1 MPDELDLS
9 FPDPGSL
16 QRGRFT
22 YFPVVPGKLEFA
34 IEVRRA
40 ILRDKP
46 RVIALELPTTLRDH
60 YLRAVGRL
68 PEMSVI
74 LYNDEQEE
82 DRAIYVPVEPADP
95 FTEAIRTGLETGA
108 EIVFADPDAGERPHL
123 HDEYPDSYALR
134 HIPLEK
140 YVEAYRLW
148 PKSPS
153 NIRICRISMNSFAAR
168 CRMQG
173 ASTGG
178 ALNSPCF
185 ARPRRHMNR
194 T

>member
-1 MPDELDLS
+1 RCATALTSGASPSSSRASPRSAATRRRRSKRPSWKRLAKKRCAMSDELDLS

-46 RVIALELPTTLRDH
+46 QVIAVELPTTLRDA
-60 YLRAVGRL
+60 YLRAVERL

-82 DRAIYVPVEPADP
+82 DRAVYVPVEPADP
-95 FTEAIRTGLETGA
+95 FTEAIRSGR
-108 EIVFADPDAGERPHL
+108 EI
-123 HDEYPDSYALR
+123 
-134 HIPLEK
+134 
-140 YVEAYRLW
+140 
-148 PKSPS
+148 
-153 NIRICRISMNSFAAR
+153 
-168 CRMQG
+168 
-173 ASTGG
+173 
-178 ALNSPCF
+178 
-185 ARPRRHMNR
+185 
-194 T
+194 

>member
-1 MPDELDLS
+1 MALNRCDMPEELDLS
-9 FPDPGSL
+9 FLDPGSL

-46 RVIALELPTTLRDH
+46 QVIALELPATLRDV

-74 LYNDEQEE
+74 LYNDEHDD

-123 HDEYPDSYALR
+123 PDEYPDSYALR
-134 HIPLEK
+134 HISLEK
-140 YVEAYRLW
+140 YVEAYRRL
-148 PKSPS
+148 
-153 NIRICRISMNSFAAR
+153 
-168 CRMQG
+168 
-173 ASTGG
+173 TGREL
-178 ALNSPCF
+178 A
-185 ARPRRHMNR
+185 
-194 T
+194 

>member
-1 MPDELDLS
+1 MPEELDLS
-9 FPDPGSL
+9 FPDPGCL
-16 QRGRFT
+16 QRGRFS

-74 LYNDEQEE
+74 LYNDGQED

-123 HDEYPDSYALR
+123 PDEYPDSYALR

-140 YVEAYRLW
+140 YVEAYRDAVRA
-148 PKSPS
+148 K
-153 NIRICRISMNSFAAR
+153 N
-168 CRMQG
+168 
-173 ASTGG
+173 
-178 ALNSPCF
+178 
-185 ARPRRHMNR
+185 RPLA
-194 T
+194 